1 MTVFNI
7 FTLLGG
13 LALFLFG
20 MQVMGNGLQRVS
32 GSKMERVLEK
42 LSSTPIK
49 GVLLGAGVTAVIQS
63 SSATTVMVVG
73 FVNSGIMQLK
83 QAVGIIMGANLGTT
97 VTAWILSLAGIEGT
111 SFLAQ
116 MCKPSSFSPVLAFIG
131 IILLLFSKNDRAKN
145 IGTIFLGFTVLM
157 YGMGFMTDAVSPL
170 SESATFAELLIKFS
184 NPILG
189 VLAGAIFTAIIQSSS
204 ASVGIL
210 QALAITGVLP
220 FTSAVPIIMGQN
232 IGTCVTALLSCIGT
246 SKNAKRA
253 AFVHLYFNMIG
264 TVIFL
269 TLFYAVFSVFK
280 FSFMSGNISA
290 TEIAIVHTTF
300 NVVVTLCLLPFT
312 AFLEKLARATV
323 KDKKGEEPFRGVMP
337 EELLLATPGF
347 AVEHCKTVI
356 NDMISFVEKNVAAA
370 VRLGEQFDESVFND
384 MREREKLINE
394 YESRLND
401 YMLRLSQAE
410 LSEKDAHEVSKML
423 NAVGDLERISDHA
436 LNVGNISKERY
447 ENGESYSRW
456 GKAELAV
463 FNDAVTDII
472 KRAVGAY
479 RSNDIALAKSVQ
491 PLEEVIDGL
500 RDELKR
506 RHIRRL
512 QKNECTVK
520 LGLYFIDTIS
530 DLERISDYSANLAGY
545 ILHAN
550 DEHFDN
556 HRYMLTISD
565 DDRALFC
572 RQYEDYRREFA
583 LPAETI

>member
-1 MTVFNI
+1 MTIFNF

-32 GSKMERVLEK
+32 GSKLEHILEK
-42 LSSTPIK
+42 LTSTPIK
-49 GVLLGAGVTAVIQS
+49 GVLLGAAVTAVIQS
-63 SSATTVMVVG
+63 SSATTVMTVG
-73 FVNSGIMQLK
+73 FVNSGIMQLR

-97 VTAWILSLAGIEGT
+97 VTAWILSLTGIEGS

-116 MCKPSSFSPVLAFIG
+116 MCKPSSFSPLLAFIG

-157 YGMGFMTDAVSPL
+157 YGMAFMTDAVSPL
-170 SESATFAELLIKFS
+170 AENEAFIALLVKFS

-246 SKNAKRA
+246 SKNAKRV
-253 AFVHLYFNMIG
+253 AFVHLYFNVIG

-269 TLFYAVFSVFK
+269 CLFYAAYGIFDFT
-280 FSFMSGNISA
+280 FMNGNITA

-312 AFLEKLARATV
+312 GFLEKLARATV
-323 KDKKGEEPFRGVMP
+323 KEKKEEAPLLGVMP

-356 NDMISFVEKNVAAA
+356 NDMIAFVEKNVADA
-370 VRLGEQFDESVFND
+370 VQLSEQYDEAVCQA

-401 YMLRLSQAE
+401 YMLKLSQAE
-410 LSEKDAHEVSKML
+410 LSEKDAHEVAKML
-423 NAVGDLERISDHA
+423 NAVNDLERISDHS
-436 LNVGNISKERY
+436 LNVARIAMEKD
-447 ENGESYSRW
+447 ENGETYSRW
-456 GKAELAV
+456 GKAELSV
-463 FNDAVTDII
+463 YNDAICDIV
-472 KRAVGAY
+472 KRAISAY
-479 RSNDIALAKSVQ
+479 QSNDIALAKSVQ
-491 PLEEVIDGL
+491 PLEEAIDGL

-512 QKNECTVK
+512 QKGECTIK

-550 DEHFDN
+550 DEHFDT

-565 DDRALFC
+565 DDRAMYC
-572 RQYEDYRREFA
+572 RQYEDYRNRFV
-583 LPAETI
+583 LPKEGF

>member
-1 MTVFNI
+1 MLT
-7 FTLLGG
+7 
-13 LALFLFG
+13 
-20 MQVMGNGLQRVS
+20 
-32 GSKMERVLEK
+32 
-42 LSSTPIK
+42 STPIK
-49 GVLLGAGVTAVIQS
+49 GVLLGAAVTAVIQS
-63 SSATTVMVVG
+63 SSATTVMTVG

-97 VTAWILSLAGIEGT
+97 VTAWILSLTGIEGS

-116 MCKPSSFSPVLAFIG
+116 MCKPSSFSPILAFIG
-131 IILLLFSKNDRAKN
+131 IICLLFSKNDRAKN

-157 YGMGFMTDAVSPL
+157 YGMAFMTDAVSPL
-170 SESATFAELLIKFS
+170 AENEAFIELLVKFS

-189 VLAGAIFTAIIQSSS
+189 VLAGAIFTAILQSSS

-232 IGTCVTALLSCIGT
+232 IGTCITALLSSIGT
-246 SKNAKRA
+246 SKNAKRV
-253 AFVHLYFNMIG
+253 AFVHLYFNVIG
-264 TVIFL
+264 TAIFL
-269 TLFYAVFSVFK
+269 GLFYAAFSVFD
-280 FSFMSGNISA
+280 FTFMRGNITA
-290 TEIAIVHTTF
+290 TEIAIVHTIF
-300 NVVVTLCLLPFT
+300 NVIVTFCLLPFT
-312 AFLEKLARATV
+312 GVLEKLARATI
-323 KDKKGEEPFRGVMP
+323 KEKKGEAPLRGVMP

-356 NDMISFVEKNVAAA
+356 SDMISFVEKNVADA
-370 VRLGEQFDESVFND
+370 VKLSERHDESVYTV
-384 MREREKLINE
+384 MREREKRINE

-401 YMLRLSQAE
+401 YMLKLSQAE

-423 NAVGDLERISDHA
+423 NAVNDLERISDHA
-436 LNVGNISKERY
+436 LNVARIAKEKD
-447 ENGESYSRW
+447 EHGESYSRW

-463 FNDAVTDII
+463 YNDAIMDIV

-479 RSNDIALAKSVQ
+479 RSNDINLAKSVQ
-491 PLEEVIDGL
+491 PLEETIDGL

-512 QKNECTVK
+512 QKGDCTIK
-520 LGLYFIDTIS
+520 MGLYFIDTIS

-550 DEHFDN
+550 DENFDT
-556 HRYMLTISD
+556 HRYMLTISE
-565 DDRALFC
+565 DDRAMYC
-572 RQYEDYRREFA
+572 RQYEDYRKEFA
-583 LPAETI
+583 LPDENK